1 MAKTL
6 DIGQELHSDN
16 TTYRIESVLGQGSF
30 GVTYK
35 VKVFTK
41 IKGKFGEE
49 TVELSTPKA
58 VKEFFMKEVN
68 ERNASGS
75 LTSMSE
81 GSISYNY
88 AQKFRK
94 EAENL
99 AGMSHPNIV
108 KVIDFISANNTYYY
122 VMDYVEG
129 ENLNDYLKHN
139 KISEEEAVRI
149 IKDVAEALQYMH
161 EEKHMLHLDLK
172 PGNVMRRNRDGHIF
186 LIDFGLSKHYSE
198 DGQPET
204 STSVGLGTPGYSPIE
219 QANSKQ
225 SNQFRTTLDIYALG
239 ATFYKLLTGQT
250 PPSAD
255 ELISDDD
262 IIGES
267 LRSHNISE
275 NNIAIV
281 KAAMNPNVKKRIQT
295 AKAFLDMFNADKEN
309 SEEESVEVLSSAETK
324 PEVEEKHD
332 SSYED
337 TIIEEHN
344 KYEEKPHNIQNTK
357 QKDTKKTESN
367 SNYTYWAIIGLGLII
382 MMAFFIAIMSSST
395 KDKSL
400 DENKMTNKVFSN
412 TSLKFNVKGITF
424 EMKPVEGGTFQMGA
438 TTEQGDD
445 YDSYFEKPVHS
456 VTLNDYYICSTEVT
470 QALWKAVM
478 GNNPSHF
485 KGDKLPVEQVKWD
498 DCQTFISKLNQLTSE
513 NFRLPTEAEWEY
525 AARGGKKRKGYKY
538 SGSNS
543 LDKVAWYADN
553 SGEKTHEVATKQP
566 NELGLYDMSGN
577 VWEWCQDWY
586 GDYSSSSQT
595 NPTGASTGS
604 NRVLRG
610 GYWGNGARYCRSSYR
625 GYDDPA
631 DRGYSLGLRLALTP

>member
-68 ERNASGS
+68 ERSSTGS
-75 LTSMSE
+75 LTGMSE

-99 AGMSHPNIV
+99 ASMSHPNIV
-108 KVIDFISANNTYYY
+108 KVIDFISAYNTYYY

-129 ENLNDYLKHN
+129 ENLNEYLKHN

-219 QANSKQ
+219 QANSKK

-295 AKAFLDMFNADKEN
+295 AKEFLDMFNADTEN
-309 SEEESVEVLSSAETK
+309 SEEESVEVFSSAETK

-357 QKDTKKTESN
+357 QKDTKKTENN
-367 SNYTYWAIIGLGLII
+367 SNYTYWAIIGLVLII
-382 MMAFFIAIMSSST
+382 MITFLFAIIPSST
-395 KDKSL
+395 
-400 DENKMTNKVFSN
+400 
-412 TSLKFNVKGITF
+412 
-424 EMKPVEGGTFQMGA
+424 
-438 TTEQGDD
+438 
-445 YDSYFEKPVHS
+445 
-456 VTLNDYYICSTEVT
+456 
-470 QALWKAVM
+470 
-478 GNNPSHF
+478 
-485 KGDKLPVEQVKWD
+485 
-498 DCQTFISKLNQLTSE
+498 
-513 NFRLPTEAEWEY
+513 
-525 AARGGKKRKGYKY
+525 
-538 SGSNS
+538 
-543 LDKVAWYADN
+543 
-553 SGEKTHEVATKQP
+553 
-566 NELGLYDMSGN
+566 
-577 VWEWCQDWY
+577 
-586 GDYSSSSQT
+586 
-595 NPTGASTGS
+595 
-604 NRVLRG
+604 
-610 GYWGNGARYCRSSYR
+610 
-625 GYDDPA
+625 
-631 DRGYSLGLRLALTP
+631 ALTP